1 MRCCDD
7 GMTRF
12 EPELWVDH
20 PSKAVEFYALA
31 FGARVLHQVGKGDDM
46 VAQLAV
52 GDAAFWVS
60 SEDPG
65 MGRLGPTTAH
75 GATGRTLLVCEDP
88 ARVFRCVVEAGAT
101 EKSPVRHQHGW
112 LLGHVVDPFGHE
124 WEIGIPIGA
133 WPPED
138 ESPVVR

>member
-1 MRCCDD
+1 MLPSVYLRLPGC

-20 PSKAVEFYALA
+20 PSKAVDFYAHA
-31 FGARVLHQVGKGDDM
+31 FGARVLHQVGRGDDI

-75 GATGRTLLVCEDP
+75 GATGPRGNGKNIACL
-88 ARVFRCVVEAGAT
+88 
-101 EKSPVRHQHGW
+101 
-112 LLGHVVDPFGHE
+112 
-124 WEIGIPIGA
+124 
-133 WPPED
+133 
-138 ESPVVR
+138 